1 MKVNG
6 FQPNFIGPTNKA
18 ESILEKLASGKK
30 VNNAADDAAG
40 LAIINRLSADLDEHL
55 KGTQNAYDGVS
66 LTQTADA
73 AYSDI
78 GDSLQQVR
86 ELTIQAGN
94 GTLTSGDRQAIQG
107 QIDELTS
114 HIGSVIDESNFAGVE
129 LMKSGGNIGIY
140 TGNGGN
146 IDVATKDAQTDMN
159 GLGLNTIDVTSS
171 GAAATSLAN
180 VDALSQYVGEN
191 RAELGASQNRLEASI
206 RNNNNQSVNLAE
218 ARSRREDADFA
229 ALSSQRASADILQ
242 QAQVSIQGQANIN
255 RQQALSLLG

>member
-6 FQPNFIGPTNKA
+6 FQPNFVGQTNKT

-66 LTQTADA
+66 ITQTADA
-73 AYSDI
+73 AYSDV
-78 GDSLQQVR
+78 GDSLQQIR
-86 ELTIQAGN
+86 ELTIQAGS
-94 GTLTSGDRQAIQG
+94 GALTDTDRQAIQG
-107 QIDELTS
+107 QINELTD
-114 HIGSVIDESNFAGVE
+114 HITSVTDQSNFAGVE
-129 LMKSGGNIGIY
+129 LMKSNGNIGIY
-140 TGNGGN
+140 TGNGSN
-146 IDVATKDAQTDMN
+146 VDIATKDAQTDMN

-171 GAAATSLAN
+171 ANAATSLAN
-180 VDALSQYVGEN
+180 VDALSQYVSDN

-206 RNNNNQSVNLAE
+206 RNNNNQSVQLAE

-229 ALSSQRASADILQ
+229 SLTSQRASADILQ
-242 QAQVSIQGQANIN
+242 QAQISIQGQANIN
-255 RQQALSLLG
+255 RQQALSLLS